1 MGRISPILDAADQ
14 PVAPHPLR
22 VALGTTLWA
31 RGLQHGGLDGIGSY
45 TRELMRCLREPG
57 SGCTAVPYVFGAGP
71 VAGIADARDVVHAGN
86 FPVQA
91 LVAATVGS
99 PFSGLHDTAQ
109 RVDLLH
115 ATDHLIPR
123 LKDVPVVASLMDAI
137 PLVHPEWVS
146 YRFKTAK
153 HWLWKQSAQWAD
165 HVVTISEHSRQEVAR
180 AFGLSLARI
189 SVVPLGVDGR
199 WFGVSPADAMAR
211 VRQAYAL
218 PERYFLVLGTLQ
230 PRKNLARI
238 IAAHQALPAP
248 LRRQMPLVVAGRDG
262 GGVADVLAQLGAGD
276 AGDGGALRWLRY
288 VPDTDVKPLL
298 QQASALVFTSLH
310 EGFGLPVLESF
321 AAGVP
326 VVCSN
331 TTAMPEVAGG
341 AALQVNPLQVGEI
354 TDAMQLIANGGAD
367 VSRMVAAGLARA
379 QQFSW
384 DQTAHGTV
392 QVYRRVLQHGGGF
405 ETR

>member
-1 MGRISPILDAADQ
+1 MTST
-14 PVAPHPLR
+14 LR

-45 TRELMRCLREPG
+45 TRELMGRLRLPD
-57 SGCTAVPYVFGAGP
+57 SGCTPLPYVFGAGR
-71 VAGIADARDVVHAGN
+71 VDGIADARDVVHAGN

-91 LVAATVGS
+91 LMAATVGS
-99 PFSGLHDTAQ
+99 PFSGLQAMAQ
-109 RVDLLH
+109 GVDLLH

-146 YRFKTAK
+146 YRFKGAK
-153 HWLWKQSAQWAD
+153 HWLWRQSAQWAE
-165 HVVTISEHSRQEVAR
+165 HVITISEHSRQEVAQ
-180 AFGLSLARI
+180 AFGLSPARI
-189 SVVPLGVDGR
+189 SVVPLGVDER
-199 WFGVSPADAMAR
+199 WFGMSPPDAMAR

-218 PERYFLVLGTLQ
+218 PERYLLVLGTLQ

-248 LRRQMPLVVAGRDG
+248 LRLQMPLVVAGRDG
-262 GGVADVLAQLGAGD
+262 GGVTEVVAQLGAGE
-276 AGDGGALRWLRY
+276 AGDGGPLRWLQY
-288 VPDTDVKPLL
+288 VPDADVKPLL

-310 EGFGLPVLESF
+310 EGFGLPVLEAF

-354 TDAMQLIANGGAD
+354 TDAMQMIARGGTEVD
-367 VSRMVAAGLARA
+367 RMVVAGLSRA
-379 QQFSW
+379 KQFSW

>member
-1 MGRISPILDAADQ
+1 MSPISPVLDAAGQ
-14 PVAPHPLR
+14 TVMPHPLR

-45 TRELMRCLREPG
+45 TRELMGRLRLPD
-57 SGCTAVPYVFGAGP
+57 SGCTPLPYVFGAGL
-71 VAGIADARDVVHAGN
+71 VHGIADARDVVHAGN

-91 LVAATVGS
+91 LMAASVGS
-99 PFSGLHDTAQ
+99 PFSGLQAMPQ

-123 LKDVPVVASLMDAI
+123 LKGVPVVASLMDAI

-146 YRFKTAK
+146 YRFKGAK
-153 HWLWKQSAQWAD
+153 HWLWRQSAQWAE
-165 HVVTISEHSRQEVAR
+165 HVITISEHSRREVAQ
-180 AFGLSLARI
+180 AFGLSPARI
-189 SVVPLGVDGR
+189 SVVPLGVDER
-199 WFGVSPADAMAR
+199 WFGMSPADAMAR
-211 VRQAYAL
+211 VRQAYGL
-218 PERYFLVLGTLQ
+218 PERYLLVLGTLQ

-262 GGVADVLAQLGAGD
+262 GGVADVVAQLRAGAGE
-276 AGDGGALRWLRY
+276 GGALRWLQY
-288 VPDTDVKPLL
+288 VPDADVKPLL

-310 EGFGLPVLESF
+310 EGFGLPVLEAF

-331 TTAMPEVAGG
+331 TTAMPEVAGA

-354 TDAMQLIANGGAD
+354 TDAMRFIAGGGTEVD
-367 VSRMVAAGLARA
+367 RMLAAGLVRA
-379 QQFSW
+379 KQFSW
-384 DQTAHGTV
+384 DQTAQDTV
-392 QVYRRVLQHGGGF
+392 RVYQRVLHGGGGF